1 MKKLVVIVGMALICM
16 ATAAMAEDFKY
27 SDEVLD
33 KIGELKVLADAK
45 KEMPTAFAGIKMVDV
60 AEAYN
65 LWKGKKVI
73 FLDTRPKAQFD
84 TETIPG
90 AIFLDADKLL
100 DDPTLANSL
109 DKGKEYIT
117 FCSGVICRRAPGG
130 ALQLQSMGIK
140 NVRYFRGGM
149 PDWKAKGYP
158 VK

>member
-1 MKKLVVIVGMALICM
+1 MKKLVLIVGMLMISM

-33 KIGELKVLADAK
+33 KIGELKVLAEAK
-45 KEMPTAFAGIKMVDV
+45 KDMPTVFAGIKMVDV
-60 AEAYN
+60 AEAYT

-84 TETIPG
+84 TEAIPG
-90 AIFLDADKLL
+90 AVWLDADKLL

-109 DKGKEYIT
+109 DKSKEYIT
-117 FCSGVICRRAPGG
+117 YCSGIICRRAPGG
-130 ALQLQSMGIK
+130 ALQLQSMGFK

>member
-1 MKKLVVIVGMALICM
+1 MKKLILIVGMVLMCT

-27 SDEVLD
+27 TDEVLD
-33 KIGELKVLADAK
+33 KIGELKVLAEAK
-45 KEMPTAFAGIKMVDV
+45 KEMPTTFAGIKMVDL
-60 AEAYN
+60 AEAYT
-65 LWKGKKVI
+65 LWKGKKTI

-109 DKGKEYIT
+109 DKNKEYIT

-130 ALQLQSMGIK
+130 ALELQSMGFK

-158 VK
+158 IK